1 MSSKSRHKI
10 VEDTKYIM
18 DISETDNTYN
28 ENCKKSMRLIKQR
41 EKAKRDADRYYTR
54 HRSKVLERHRVAA
67 ANGAALPHAS
77 LRSASEASS
86 ICNVYSVMETV
97 TNPVVSFD

>member
-67 ANGAALPHAS
+67 A
-77 LRSASEASS
+77 SEASS
-86 ICNVYSVMETV
+86 ICNVYSVMEAPS
-97 TNPVVSFD
+97 NPVVSFD